1 MRRHAVAL
9 LLLSMFGGCTNPL
22 GPIERD
28 YGRVVRPERT
38 REVVSLDLGSY
49 ASSDDARV
57 SIEEGPPSRFE
68 GVERVALTLEECRAS
83 ALAHNL
89 DLQVALVD
97 PAIAN
102 ERLTE
107 QESAFEAL
115 FFVNATHAQTDTP
128 TASRLTSAQQ
138 EFTSIEPGVRIP
150 LRTGGSIEV
159 SAPFTRIETNN
170 QFSTL
175 NPAYTSDLELTLS
188 QPLLRGAGRFV
199 STSAI
204 LIADYNRR
212 ISEAQTKL
220 RVLAQLASVDR
231 AYWRLYQA
239 RQELRVRQEQYEIA
253 MEQLASAR
261 RRVDAGDAPE
271 IEVTRAQA
279 GVADRLEA
287 IIDAENQVLVRQ
299 RELKRLINMPGL
311 EVDSPQMIETV
322 TPPDPVRFRLDQGEL
337 AERAVRERMEMLELE
352 LRLLVDAANIRVA
365 ENALLPVL
373 DATLAYTINGL
384 GPSEG
389 DALDTLA
396 ENDFEDWSVGF
407 RAEAPLGN
415 GAAHARL
422 RQALLTR
429 LQRLSS
435 RALREQTIRQEVADA
450 ADAIDATWQRIL
462 AARQSVVLNR
472 RTLEGERRQ
481 FQAGESTSTDV
492 LNAASRLGDAQLA
505 EIRALV
511 DYQIAQ
517 IDLASATGS
526 LLGAARVRWAPRRD
540 VSESARS
547 SDEAG

>member
-1 MRRHAVAL
+1 MLGACA
-9 LLLSMFGGCTNPL
+9 NPL
-22 GPIERD
+22 APVERD
-28 YGRVVRPERT
+28 YGRIVRPERT
-38 REVVSLDLGSY
+38 REVVSLDLEAFAQPADTPLS
-49 ASSDDARV
+49 V
-57 SIEEGPPSRFE
+57 EEPPESRFDDGE
-68 GVERVALTLEECRAS
+68 EIALTLEECRAS

-89 DLQVALVD
+89 DLRVALVD

-102 ERLTE
+102 ERLSE

-115 FFVNATHAQTDTP
+115 FFLNATQAQTDTP

-150 LRTGGSIEV
+150 LRTGGSVEV

-188 QPLLRGAGRFV
+188 QPLLRNAGRFV

-204 LIADYNRR
+204 LIAGYNRQ

-261 RRVDAGDAPE
+261 RRVEAGDAPE

-287 IIDAENQVLVRQ
+287 IISAENQVLVRQ

-311 EVDSPQMIETV
+311 DVDSPQAIETA
-322 TPPDPVRFRLDQGEL
+322 TPPDPVRFRLDRRVL
-337 AERAVRERMEMLELE
+337 ADRAVRERMEMLELE
-352 LRLLVDAANIRVA
+352 LSLLVDAANIEVA

-373 DATLAYTINGL
+373 DATLSYTINGL
-384 GPSEG
+384 GPTEG
-389 DALDTLA
+389 DALDILA
-396 ENDFEDWSVGF
+396 ENDFEDWSVGL

-415 GAAHARL
+415 GAARARL

-435 RALREQTIRQEVADA
+435 RAQREQTIRQEVADA
-450 ADAIDATWQRIL
+450 VDAIEATWQRIL

-472 RTLEGERRQ
+472 RALEGEQRQ
-481 FQAGESTSTDV
+481 FRAGESTSTDV
-492 LNAASRLGDAQLA
+492 LNAASRLGDAQLG

-517 IDLASATGS
+517 IDLAAATGS
-526 LLGAARVRWAPRRD
+526 LLGAARVRWAPVD
-540 VSESARS
+540 ASEAARS

>member
-1 MRRHAVAL
+1 MRRFAVAL
-9 LLLSMFGGCTNPL
+9 VLVSMLGACANPL
-22 GPIERD
+22 APVERD
-28 YGRVVRPERT
+28 YGRIVRPERT
-38 REVVSLDLGSY
+38 REVVSLDLEAFAQPADTPLS
-49 ASSDDARV
+49 V
-57 SIEEGPPSRFE
+57 EEPPESRFDDGE
-68 GVERVALTLEECRAS
+68 EIALTLEECRAS

-89 DLQVALVD
+89 DLRVALVD

-102 ERLTE
+102 ERLSE

-115 FFVNATHAQTDTP
+115 FFLNATQAQTDTP

-150 LRTGGSIEV
+150 LRTGGSVEV

-188 QPLLRGAGRFV
+188 QPLLRNAGRFV

-204 LIADYNRR
+204 LIAGYNRQ

-261 RRVDAGDAPE
+261 RRVEAGDAPE

-287 IIDAENQVLVRQ
+287 IISAENQVLVRQ

-311 EVDSPQMIETV
+311 DVDSPQAIETA
-322 TPPDPVRFRLDQGEL
+322 TPPDPVRFRLDRRVL
-337 AERAVRERMEMLELE
+337 ADRAVRERMEMLELE
-352 LRLLVDAANIRVA
+352 LSLLVDAANIEVA

-373 DATLAYTINGL
+373 DATLSYTINGL
-384 GPSEG
+384 GPTEG
-389 DALDTLA
+389 DALDILA
-396 ENDFEDWSVGF
+396 ENDFEDWSVGL

-415 GAAHARL
+415 GAARARL

-435 RALREQTIRQEVADA
+435 RAQREQTIRQEVADA
-450 ADAIDATWQRIL
+450 VDAIEATWQRIL

-472 RTLEGERRQ
+472 RALEGEQRQ
-481 FQAGESTSTDV
+481 FRAGESTSTDV
-492 LNAASRLGDAQLA
+492 LNAASRLGDAQLG

-517 IDLASATGS
+517 IDLAAATGS
-526 LLGAARVRWAPRRD
+526 LLGAARVRWAPVD
-540 VSESARS
+540 ASEAARS

>member
-1 MRRHAVAL
+1 MRRFAVAL
-9 LLLSMFGGCTNPL
+9 VLVSMLGACANPL
-22 GPIERD
+22 APVERD
-28 YGRVVRPERT
+28 YGRIVRPERT
-38 REVVSLDLGSY
+38 REVVSLDLEAFAQPADTPLS
-49 ASSDDARV
+49 V
-57 SIEEGPPSRFE
+57 EEPPESRFDDGE
-68 GVERVALTLEECRAS
+68 EIALTLEGCRAS

-89 DLQVALVD
+89 DLRVALVD

-102 ERLTE
+102 ERLSE

-115 FFVNATHAQTDTP
+115 FFLNATQAQTDTP

-150 LRTGGSIEV
+150 LRTGGSVEV

-188 QPLLRGAGRFV
+188 QPLLRNAGRFV

-204 LIADYNRR
+204 LIAGYNRQ

-261 RRVDAGDAPE
+261 RRVEAGDAPE

-287 IIDAENQVLVRQ
+287 IISAENQVLVRQ

-311 EVDSPQMIETV
+311 DVDSPQAIETA
-322 TPPDPVRFRLDQGEL
+322 TPPDPVRFRLDRRVL
-337 AERAVRERMEMLELE
+337 ADRAVRERMEMLELE
-352 LRLLVDAANIRVA
+352 LSLLVDAANIEVA

-373 DATLAYTINGL
+373 DATLSYTINGL
-384 GPSEG
+384 GPTEG
-389 DALDTLA
+389 DALDILA
-396 ENDFEDWSVGF
+396 ENDFEDWSVGL

-415 GAAHARL
+415 GAARARL

-435 RALREQTIRQEVADA
+435 RAQREQTIRQEVADA
-450 ADAIDATWQRIL
+450 VDAIEATWQRIL

-472 RTLEGERRQ
+472 RALEGEQRQ
-481 FQAGESTSTDV
+481 FRAGESTSTDV
-492 LNAASRLGDAQLA
+492 LNAASRLGDAQLG

-517 IDLASATGS
+517 IDLAAATGS
-526 LLGAARVRWAPRRD
+526 LLGAARVRWAPVD
-540 VSESARS
+540 ASEAARS

>member
-1 MRRHAVAL
+1 MRRIAVAL
-9 LLLSMFGGCTNPL
+9 VVVSMLGACTNPL
-22 GPIERD
+22 APVERD
-28 YGRVVRPERT
+28 YGRIVRPERT
-38 REVVSLDLGSY
+38 REVVSLDLE
-49 ASSDDARV
+49 AFARPADTPLSV
-57 SIEEGPPSRFE
+57 EEPPASRFDDVQE
-68 GVERVALTLEECRAS
+68 IALTLEECRAS

-102 ERLTE
+102 ERLSE

-115 FFVNATHAQTDTP
+115 FFLNATQAQTDTP

-150 LRTGGSIEV
+150 LRTGGSVEV

-188 QPLLRGAGRFV
+188 QPLLRNAGRFV

-204 LIADYNRR
+204 LIASYNRQ

-261 RRVDAGDAPE
+261 RRVEAGDAPE

-287 IIDAENQVLVRQ
+287 IISAENQVLVRQ

-311 EVDSPQMIETV
+311 DVDSPQAIETA
-322 TPPDPVRFRLDQGEL
+322 TPPDPVRFQLDQREL
-337 AERAVRERMEMLELE
+337 SERAVRERMEMLELE
-352 LRLLVDAANIRVA
+352 LSLLVDAANIQVA

-373 DATLAYTINGL
+373 DATVAYTINGL
-384 GPSEG
+384 GPTEG

-396 ENDFEDWSVGF
+396 ENDFEDWSLGL

-415 GAAHARL
+415 GAARARL

-435 RALREQTIRQEVADA
+435 RTLREQTIRQEVADA
-450 ADAIDATWQRIL
+450 VDAIDATWQRIL

-472 RTLEGERRQ
+472 RALEGERRQ
-481 FQAGESTSTDV
+481 FRAGESTSTDV
-492 LNAASRLGDAQLA
+492 LNAASRLGDAQLG

-517 IDLASATGS
+517 IDLAAATGS
-526 LLGAARVRWAPRRD
+526 LLGAARVRWAPAD
-540 VSESARS
+540 ASEAARS